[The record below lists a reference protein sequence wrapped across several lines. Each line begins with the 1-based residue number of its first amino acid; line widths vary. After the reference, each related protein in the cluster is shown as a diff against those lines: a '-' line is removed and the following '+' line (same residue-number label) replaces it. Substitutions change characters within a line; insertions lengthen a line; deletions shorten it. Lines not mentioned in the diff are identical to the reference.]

1 MERIN
6 PSRFDAKNED
16 SECMVIKKQELKN
29 LYKKIRECEEMIEH
43 YKKENQYYLS
53 LLAKLPIE

>member
-1 MERIN
+1 MEKIN
-6 PSRFDAKNED
+6 LGIFNGKSED

>member
-1 MERIN
+1 MEKIN
-6 PSRFDAKNED
+6 LGIFNGKHED

-29 LYKKIRECEEMIEH
+29 LYKKIRECERMLEH
-43 YKKENQYYLS
+43 YKKENQYYLG